1 MAATAWN
8 AAPAPVLDFLGD
20 ERLAR
25 LAARG
30 DERAFG
36 LLFARHQAGVTR
48 YCRGILRNEADGEDA
63 AQNAMVAALRALEGG
78 TVPMRVKPWLYRI
91 AHNEAIS
98 LARRRRTDAELDEM
112 ELPGVGD
119 AEEVSAVRERLG
131 QLMTDLQSL
140 SERQRQALVL
150 RE

>member
-8 AAPAPVLDFLGD
+8 TAPALALDFLGD

-36 LLFARHQAGVTR
+36 ALYARHQAGVTR
-48 YCRGILRNEADGEDA
+48 YCRGILRHAADAEDA
-63 AQNAMVAALRALEGG
+63 AQNAMMAAFKALEGG

-98 LARRRRTDAELDEM
+98 LARRRRTDVELDEM
-112 ELPGVGD
+112 ALPGVGD
-119 AEEVSAVRERLG
+119 TEEASAVRERLG
-131 QLMTDLQSL
+131 Q
-140 SERQRQALVL
+140 
-150 RE
+150 